1 MNYYPFL
8 ITLISG
14 LCTLIGYLFIYIKK
28 DQNKII
34 KSSLALASGVMI
46 CISITELIPESINIL
61 NKFYKKPYI
70 IEILS
75 IIVGMTLPIITILLM
90 KEKKGLYRI
99 GILSA
104 IAIIIHNI
112 PEGII
117 TYLSS
122 INNKKL
128 AANIAFAIAMH
139 NIPEGITIAIPTY
152 FGTKNKYKTFKIILI
167 SALSEPLGAILA
179 HIFLK
184 KIVTDK
190 IIGITLLLVAGI
202 MSYMSVIEL
211 LPKALK
217 YKEKKKTIVF
227 FIIGIIVMYISV
239 KIGK

>member
-8 ITLISG
+8 ISLISG
-14 LCTLIGYLFIYIKK
+14 LSTLIGYLFIYIKK

-61 NKFYKKPYI
+61 SKYHKNLYI

-75 IIVGMTLPIITILLM
+75 IIVGMILPIILNKIV

-99 GILSA
+99 GLLSA
-104 IAIIIHNI
+104 IAIIMHNI

-122 INNKKL
+122 INNKKI
-128 AANIAFAIAMH
+128 ATNIAFAIAMH
-139 NIPEGITIAIPTY
+139 NIPEGITIAVPTY
-152 FGTKNKYKTFKIILI
+152 FGTKNKYKTFKIVLI

-184 KIVTDK
+184 NLITDK
-190 IIGITLLLVAGI
+190 IMGIIFLLVAGI

-239 KIGK
+239 KITK